1 MSDIVWKPRMNGGF
15 RTNNMEGSA
24 CRGQKDFLK
33 CSCKHG
39 ISVSP
44 TSAMKLRIIKKEDQ

>member
-15 RTNNMEGSA
+15 RTSNMEGSA
-24 CRGQKDFLK
+24 HRGQKDFLK

-44 TSAMKLRIIKKEDQ
+44 TSAMKLRILKEEDQ

>member
-1 MSDIVWKPRMNGGF
+1 MSDIMWEPWMNAGL
-15 RTNNMEGSA
+15 RTSNVGGSA
-24 CRGQKDFLK
+24 RRCQKDFLK

>member
-1 MSDIVWKPRMNGGF
+1 MSDIVWKPWMNGGL
-15 RTNNMEGSA
+15 RTSNMEGSA
-24 CRGQKDFLK
+24 CRGQKDSLK

>member
-1 MSDIVWKPRMNGGF
+1 MSDIMREPWMNGGL
-15 RTNNMEGSA
+15 RTSNVAGSA

-39 ISVSP
+39 ISVSQ
-44 TSAMKLRIIKKEDQ
+44 TSAMKLRIHEKEDQ